1 MVEVKNVT
9 KRYEGKRTV
18 HALRGVSLRIE
29 KGEMVATMGPSGS
42 GKSTLLNIIGGLDRP
57 SDGSIFIDGVEIERL
72 DDDSLTRL
80 RREKIGF
87 VFQFF
92 NLLPTLNAQRER
104 GPSAASGARCPAG
117 RPHARSVALLELVG
131 LEDRQEHLPDELSGG
146 EQQRVAM
153 ARALVLRPPLILA
166 DEPTGNLDSKNG
178 EEVLSLFKQTAVAV
192 QHHRHDGHPRLQG
205 RHLLRPDPSDAR
217 RTDDLTDPPAFAPRR
232 VPEGRAGPAETTR
245 ARIRDSSDATDQYSG
260 NAPALAAQFPH
271 TPRNRPGS
279 SGLLCHPLGQLL
291 ARRRRCATPSIRSRA
306 RLCCR

>member
-1 MVEVKNVT
+1 MIEVKNVT

-18 HALRGVSLRIE
+18 HALRDVSLRIE

-92 NLLPTLNAQRER
+92 NLLPTLNAQENVALPLHLARVSRRE
-104 GPSAASGARCPAG
+104 AT
-117 RPHARSVALLELVG
+117 ARSVAMLELVG
-131 LEDRQEHLPDELSGG
+131 LADRLEHLPDELSGG

-166 DEPTGNLDSKNG
+166 DEPTGNLDSRNG
-178 EEVLSLFKQTAVAV
+178 EEVLSLFK
-192 QHHRHDGHPRLQG
+192 RLQ
-205 RHLLRPDPSDAR
+205 SQ
-217 RTDDLTDPPAFAPRR
+217 FN
-232 VPEGRAGPAETTR
+232 TTVMMVTH
-245 ARIRDSSDATDQYSG
+245 D
-260 NAPALAAQFPH
+260 
-271 TPRNRPGS
+271 
-279 SGLLCHPLGQLL
+279 
-291 ARRRRCATPSIRSRA
+291 SRA
-306 RLCCR
+306 ATFCDRILQMQDGRMI

>member
-1 MVEVKNVT
+1 MIEVKNVT

-18 HALRGVSLRIE
+18 HALRDVSLRIE

-92 NLLPTLNAQRER
+92 NLLPTLNAQENVALPLHLARVSRRE
-104 GPSAASGARCPAG
+104 AT
-117 RPHARSVALLELVG
+117 ARSVAMLELVG
-131 LEDRQEHLPDELSGG
+131 LADRQEHLPDELSGG

-166 DEPTGNLDSKNG
+166 DEPTGNLDSRNG
-178 EEVLSLFKQTAVAV
+178 EEVLSLFK
-192 QHHRHDGHPRLQG
+192 RLQ
-205 RHLLRPDPSDAR
+205 SQ
-217 RTDDLTDPPAFAPRR
+217 FN
-232 VPEGRAGPAETTR
+232 TTVMMVTH
-245 ARIRDSSDATDQYSG
+245 D
-260 NAPALAAQFPH
+260 
-271 TPRNRPGS
+271 
-279 SGLLCHPLGQLL
+279 
-291 ARRRRCATPSIRSRA
+291 SRA
-306 RLCCR
+306 ATFCDRILQMQDGRMI

>member
-1 MVEVKNVT
+1 VKNVT

-18 HALRGVSLRIE
+18 HALRDVSLRIE

-92 NLLPTLNAQRER
+92 NLLPTLNAQENVALPLHLARVSRRE
-104 GPSAASGARCPAG
+104 AA
-117 RPHARSVALLELVG
+117 ARSVAMLELVG
-131 LEDRQEHLPDELSGG
+131 LADRQEHLPDELSGG

-166 DEPTGNLDSKNG
+166 DEPTGNLDSRNG
-178 EEVLSLFKQTAVAV
+178 EEVLSLFK
-192 QHHRHDGHPRLQG
+192 RLQ
-205 RHLLRPDPSDAR
+205 SQ
-217 RTDDLTDPPAFAPRR
+217 FN
-232 VPEGRAGPAETTR
+232 TTVMMVTH
-245 ARIRDSSDATDQYSG
+245 D
-260 NAPALAAQFPH
+260 
-271 TPRNRPGS
+271 
-279 SGLLCHPLGQLL
+279 
-291 ARRRRCATPSIRSRA
+291 SRA
-306 RLCCR
+306 ATFCDRILQMQDGRMI